1 MSWQENLQTLDKLTT
16 KEEKAICESEIVLD
30 FMKTEVFTRLVKLKD
45 ELIEKGLIVELKPEL
60 ADDIKVPDVL
70 VEIEVAKTVRD
81 TLKYSARF
89 HGRDHIQNGSLF
101 IQGEIQRAKKQ
112 VSAFPTILIASE
124 SISLI
129 ESYLKDFKDNFE

>member
-1 MSWQENLQTLDKLTT
+1 MSWQENLQILDKLTT
-16 KEEKAICESEIVLD
+16 KEERAICESEIVLD

-45 ELIEKGLIVELKPEL
+45 ELIEKGLMVELKPNH
-60 ADDIKVPDVL
+60 ADDIELPDVL
-70 VEIEVAKTVRD
+70 VELVVTKTVMD

-112 VSAFPTILIASE
+112 VSAFPSILIASE
-124 SISLI
+124 SISSI
-129 ESYLKDFKDNFE
+129 ESYLKDFKEDFE